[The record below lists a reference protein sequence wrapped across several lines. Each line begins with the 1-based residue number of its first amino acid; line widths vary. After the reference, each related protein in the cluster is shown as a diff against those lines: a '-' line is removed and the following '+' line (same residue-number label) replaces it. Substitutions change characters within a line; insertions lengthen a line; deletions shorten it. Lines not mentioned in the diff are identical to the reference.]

1 MIMSLILVDHARAR
15 NLLDHFIIQRT
26 MNEMGNMMN
35 VISIKWLSSLFL
47 VHHLL
52 DFYGIF

>member
-1 MIMSLILVDHARAR
+1 MIMSVILVDHALAQ